1 MPSGILRK
9 SFQLP
14 VYFATISEVDFMV
27 RVEQVIER
35 LKKVQEDVGDISL
48 EITID
53 MLERMRCNI
62 SSRSTLQG
70 YLADDRWRNL
80 KWKE

>member
-1 MPSGILRK
+1 
-9 SFQLP
+9 
-14 VYFATISEVDFMV
+14 MV

-35 LKKVQEDVGDISL
+35 LKKVQEDVNDDSL

-53 MLERMRCNI
+53 LLESMRRNI

-70 YLADDRWRNL
+70 YLADDKWRDLN
-80 KWKE
+80 WQE

>member
-1 MPSGILRK
+1 
-9 SFQLP
+9 
-14 VYFATISEVDFMV
+14 MV

-35 LKKVQEDVGDISL
+35 LKKVQEDVNDESL

-53 MLERMRCNI
+53 LLERMRRNI

-70 YLADDRWRNL
+70 YLSDDKWRDLN
-80 KWKE
+80 WQE

>member
-1 MPSGILRK
+1 
-9 SFQLP
+9 
-14 VYFATISEVDFMV
+14 MV

-35 LKKVQEDVGDISL
+35 LKKVQEDVNDESL

-53 MLERMRCNI
+53 LLERMRRNI

-70 YLADDRWRNL
+70 YLAYDKWRDSN
-80 KWKE
+80 WQES

>member
-1 MPSGILRK
+1 
-9 SFQLP
+9 
-14 VYFATISEVDFMV
+14 MV

-35 LKKVQEDVGDISL
+35 LKKVQEDVDDKSL

-53 MLERMRCNI
+53 LLERMRRNI

-70 YLADDRWRNL
+70 YLADDRWRDL